1 MAYLCPRLG
10 LPYLP
15 LCQIHM
21 CIAVL
26 CFYTFCVEHWV
37 GGLMS
42 IFRFYADFYQMC
54 VHCTLTYFMDWVTRI
69 PLSDGANEA

>member
-10 LPYLP
+10 LPYPFARYICVYLF
-15 LCQIHM
+15 LG
-21 CIAVL
+21 
-26 CFYTFCVEHWV
+26 FYTFCVEHWA

-42 IFRFYADFYQMC
+42 IFRYYADFYQMC
-54 VHCTLTYFMDWVTRI
+54 VHCTLTYFIDWVTRI